1 MEGEGVSVTS
11 KTMEYEVLRCYD
23 GTFRLVKPICDKDGY
38 LRVILYPQG
47 FECEILSK
55 ELMR

>member
-1 MEGEGVSVTS
+1 MTS